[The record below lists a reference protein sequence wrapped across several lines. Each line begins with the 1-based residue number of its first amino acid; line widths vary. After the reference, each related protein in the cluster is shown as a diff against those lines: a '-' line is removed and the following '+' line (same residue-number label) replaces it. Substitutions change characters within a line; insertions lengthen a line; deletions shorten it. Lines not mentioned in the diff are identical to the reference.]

1 MVDDSPDIQSRFN
14 LLFAGGSDQAA
25 SERAAA
31 RGLGVSR
38 DTVHRM
44 LAGHSSPKG
53 EAALRAAERREA
65 RRPQWVDSGPDRGRV
80 SAMIP
85 TDGQVPAARDIRG
98 QLDMVAIRTKDGRI
112 DREAT
117 GRAFGVSGRT
127 IGRWLTGASRPTMA
141 HQEELRREVRAHAL
155 TSSDKAMEQAFA
167 GAALSIAFKVRV
179 SADTRNRHLSRSF
192 DPQTMR
198 DAQSAWI
205 YGGED
210 GLSQFL
216 AQDIEANYFGASVPD
231 AEVLEIDSTFL
242 R

>member
-1 MVDDSPDIQSRFN
+1 MVDLPDLQSRFDR
-14 LLFAGGSDQAA
+14 LFSAGVDKPA
-25 SERAAA
+25 STSAAA
-31 RGLGVSR
+31 RGLGISR
-38 DTVHRM
+38 DTVRRM
-44 LAGHSSPKG
+44 LAGGSSPRG

-80 SAMIP
+80 STMIP
-85 TDGQVPAARDIRG
+85 TTSRLPTERDVRG
-98 QLDMVAIRTKDGRI
+98 QLELVAIRTKDGRI

-127 IGRWLTGASRPTMA
+127 IGRWLNGASRPTMA

-155 TSSDKAMEQAFA
+155 TSSRRAMDQAFA
-167 GAALSIAFKVRV
+167 GASLQIAFKVRV
-179 SADTRNRHLSRSF
+179 SSDTRSRHLSRSF

-205 YGGED
+205 YGGEA
-210 GLSQFL
+210 GLSEFL
-216 AQDIEANYFGASVPD
+216 AQDIEANYFGAAVPD
-231 AEVLEIDSTFL
+231 AEVLEIDSTYL